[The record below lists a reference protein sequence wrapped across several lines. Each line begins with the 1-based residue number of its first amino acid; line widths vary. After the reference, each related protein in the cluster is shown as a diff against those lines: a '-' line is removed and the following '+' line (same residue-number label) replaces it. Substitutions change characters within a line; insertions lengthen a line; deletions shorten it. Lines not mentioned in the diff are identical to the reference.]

1 MQSVR
6 LSDAYVTYLLMM
18 LRNTN
23 RPLTTAELVQA
34 LRERAQSGS

>member
-6 LSDAYVTYLLMM
+6 LSDEYITYILMM

-23 RPLTTAELVQA
+23 RPLTTQDLVQA
-34 LRERAQSGS
+34 LRHRAESGD

>member
-6 LSDAYVTYLLMM
+6 LSNEYVTYLLMM

-23 RPLTTAELVQA
+23 RPLTTTELVDAVRQ
-34 LRERAQSGS
+34 RAATES